1 MKNVKER
8 NPKEEHAT
16 GDAAHKKN
24 EQEKNEHSTSQEN
37 EFDVSTEDRN
47 ENEVQGATGNQ
58 PLRNAE
64 NENERFNQQLK
75 QAEKK

>member
-1 MKNVKER
+1 MKNVKEGK
-8 NPKEEHAT
+8 PKEESAA

-24 EQEKNEHSTSQEN
+24 EQEKNEESTSQEK

-47 ENEVQGATGNQ
+47 ENEVQGATENQ

-64 NENERFNQQLK
+64 DENERFNQQLK
-75 QAEKK
+75 HVEKK